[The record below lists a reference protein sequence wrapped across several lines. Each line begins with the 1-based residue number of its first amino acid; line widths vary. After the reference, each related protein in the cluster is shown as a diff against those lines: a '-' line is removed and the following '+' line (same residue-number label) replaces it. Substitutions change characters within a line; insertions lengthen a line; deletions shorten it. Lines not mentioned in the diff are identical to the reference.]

1 MITVEIGLRG
11 VGESRVYGSLLILSK
26 GLECQVFPLGYWPF
40 LCGVTFPAGLLCQVL
55 PTCFFYDSVVH
66 VEMTVNVCV
75 GYIGWKPHARWEQ
88 QAQHNHQEQQ
98 STMNSIVNREAI
110 ERINRTR

>member
-1 MITVEIGLRG
+1 MSGISPWILA
-11 VGESRVYGSLLILSK
+11 LLVWCHFSCRAALSDPSY
-26 GLECQVFPLGYWPF
+26 L
-40 LCGVTFPAGLLCQVL
+40 
-55 PTCFFYDSVVH
+55 FFYDSVVH

-98 STMNSIVNREAI
+98 RTMNRVGNREDI
-110 ERINRTR
+110 ERINRT